1 MDEYFKLSDQALAA
15 LMMALQNSLMNETD
29 IVPTLRAWELKA
41 VDGQLYVENPPIVDL
56 REQIQELND
65 VEE

>member
-1 MDEYFKLSDQALAA
+1 MEESLKFSDQALAA

-29 IVPTLRAWELKA
+29 IVPVIRGWDFKIE
-41 VDGQLYVENPPIVDL
+41 DGQLYVENPPIVDL
-56 REQIQELND
+56 REKIQELND

>member
-15 LMMALQNSLMNETD
+15 LMMALQNSLMTESD
-29 IVPTLRAWELKA
+29 IVPVLRAWELKA